1 MKIRLATIED
11 LNPIVKIENDCFP
24 LAQAATRES
33 FAERLKIY
41 PNHFWLLEIDGKVIG
56 MIDGLVTNE
65 LTISDEMFERAI
77 LHDEK
82 GEWQAIFGV
91 TVLPD
96 YRNKGY
102 AALIMEQVI
111 ADSKVQNRKGCI
123 LTCKDKLIAYYEK
136 FGYKNFGISESVH
149 GGEVWYDMRLEF

>member
-1 MKIRLATIED
+1 MNIRFATYDD
-11 LNPIVKIENDCFP
+11 LSSIVRIENECFP
-24 LAQAATRES
+24 PAQAASEES

-41 PNHFWLLEIDGKVIG
+41 PDHFWLLEIDGKVIG

-65 LTISDEMFERAI
+65 LTISDEMFEKAT
-77 LHDEK
+77 LHNEK
-82 GEWQAIFGV
+82 GNWQAIFGV
-91 TVLPD
+91 TVLPE
-96 YRNKGY
+96 YRNRGY